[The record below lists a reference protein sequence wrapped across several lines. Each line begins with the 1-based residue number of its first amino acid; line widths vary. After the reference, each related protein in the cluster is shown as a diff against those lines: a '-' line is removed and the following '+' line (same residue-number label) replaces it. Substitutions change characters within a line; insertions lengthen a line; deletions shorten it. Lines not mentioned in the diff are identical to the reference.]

1 MIDFIANT
9 KGEFIN
15 VKYVQKFFFEKSVG
29 TKIVDDLDE
38 NGDFIYGRKG
48 FASKEISV
56 DFFNVFARMSD
67 GSKEHIYQSDNN
79 DMFEQ
84 YKSWLIMGI
93 VDD

>member
-9 KGEFIN
+9 RGEFIN

-29 TKIVDDLDE
+29 AKIVDDLDE
-38 NGDFIYGRKG
+38 IGDFIYGRKG
-48 FASKEISV
+48 FTSKEISV
-56 DFFNVFARMSD
+56 DFFNVFALMSD

>member
-9 KGEFIN
+9 KGELIN

-38 NGDFIYGRKG
+38 NGDLIWTEG
-48 FASKEISV
+48 FTSKEISV